1 MLHPGNLQKAAG
13 STHPKKRVG
22 RGEGSGH
29 GGTSCR
35 GANGQ
40 KSRSGAKIRRGFEGG
55 QMPMNRRLPKFG
67 FTNLTRKEY
76 QEVNVQ
82 TLQTLIKEG
91 KIQAGSLID
100 AKVLYDLKVI
110 RKRNIPF
117 KVLGRG
123 EIISVINIQTDK
135 ITKFAEEKIKNAGG
149 SVTING

>member
-1 MLHPGNLQKAAG
+1 MYKAAG

-29 GGTSCR
+29 GGTACR

-40 KSRSGAKIRRGFEGG
+40 KSRSGATIRIGFEGG

-67 FTNLTRKEY
+67 FTNNNRKEY

-82 TLQTLIKEG
+82 TLQTLIKSG
-91 KIQAGSLID
+91 KIGENTLINH
-100 AKVLYDLKVI
+100 KLLYDLKII
-110 RKRNIPF
+110 RKKNSPI

-123 EIISVINIQTDK
+123 DLNVAINIHTDK
-135 ITKFAEEKIKNAGG
+135 ITKQAEVKIKNAGG
-149 SVTING
+149 NVTING